1 MNKNPLNDLLGIFNK
16 LAPQQKI
23 LMGVVTVVA
32 LIMLG
37 FLFTVLNQP
46 SYSVLFSNLSE
57 EDASKV
63 VEHLTSQKIQYN
75 LKDNGHTIEVQED
88 KLYETRLQLAGKG
101 IPSSGIVGYEI
112 FDKTTMGMSE
122 FMQKL
127 NFKRAIE
134 GELART
140 ISQQEGVTGA
150 RVQIVVPQR
159 SLFRN
164 EEKEASASVVL
175 KLKNGYELQKES
187 INAII
192 NLVAS
197 SVEGLSRNKVTLI
210 DNKGNLL
217 SQVND
222 ENDMGFTTSRQ
233 YEIKQN
239 IEKYLA
245 NKAQSLLDNV
255 LGYGNAIVQVNADLD
270 FDQVEKQME
279 TFDPESQVA
288 ISEQVL
294 KTSNNGINMTDSTA
308 QLSQNSTTNYEISKT
323 IEKVVAGVGN
333 VKRLTVATVINDIK
347 KEVKKGDE
355 VKYVYEPRSQEQI
368 KKLEVLLQN
377 AVGINLERGDQFSIV
392 NIPFED
398 NQVNPISDEDAVT
411 TGGFDFDN
419 IQKYLNMAL
428 VLFAIVVSLF
438 LLKSLMNK
446 LKNEKIMIGTVNPAD
461 GTWSF
466 EPQTTTSLESG
477 TPALNLPKKK
487 KQLIQ
492 LGNLEDEISDEAL
505 RKQSQQEKIANYVQ
519 KNPIEAAKLINSWL
533 HEDEYK

>member
-1 MNKNPLNDLLGIFNK
+1 MNKNPLSEVFGIFNK

-23 LMGVVTVVA
+23 LMGGISVVA
-32 LIMLG
+32 LILLG

-46 SYSVLFSNLSE
+46 SYSVLFSNLAE

-63 VEHLTSQKIQYN
+63 VEHLNSQKIQFN
-75 LKDNGHTIEVQED
+75 LKDNGHTIEVPED
-88 KLYETRLQLAGKG
+88 KVYETRLQLAGKG

-134 GELART
+134 GELSRT
-140 ISQQEGVTGA
+140 IAQQEGVTSA
-150 RVQIVVPQR
+150 RVHIVVPQR
-159 SLFRN
+159 SIFRN
-164 EEKEASASVVL
+164 EEKDASASVVL
-175 KLKNGYELQKES
+175 NLKNGYELPKES
-187 INAII
+187 VNAII
-192 NLVAS
+192 NLVSS
-197 SVEGLSRNKVTLI
+197 SVEGLNRNKVTLI
-210 DNKGNLL
+210 DTKGNLL
-217 SQVND
+217 SRQTDDND
-222 ENDMGFTTSRQ
+222 LGFATSRQ
-233 YEIKQN
+233 YEIKQSV
-239 IEKYLA
+239 EKYLA
-245 NKAQSLLDNV
+245 AKAQSILDNV
-255 LGYGNAIVQVNADLD
+255 LGYGNAIVQVNAELD

-323 IEKVVAGVGN
+323 VEKVVAGVGT
-333 VKRLTVATVINDIK
+333 VKRLSVATVINDIK
-347 KEVKKGDE
+347 KEVKKGDN
-355 VKYVYEPRSQEQI
+355 VTVAYEPRPQEQV
-368 KKLEVLLQN
+368 KKLEVLVQN
-377 AVGINLERGDQFSIV
+377 AVGLNTERGDQFTIV
-392 NIPFED
+392 NIPFEE
-398 NQVNPISDEDAVT
+398 NKISDQEAAGSVS

-419 IQKYLNMAL
+419 VQKYLNFAL
-428 VLFAIVVSLF
+428 VIFAIVISLF

-446 LKNEKIMIGTVNPAD
+446 LKNEKILIGTVNPSD
-461 GTWSF
+461 GSWTV
-466 EPQTTTSLESG
+466 EPSHAALDGGSVG
-477 TPALNLPKKK
+477 ALNLPKKK
-487 KQLIQ
+487 KQLLQ

>member
-1 MNKNPLNDLLGIFNK
+1 MNKNPLSDVFGIFNK

-23 LMGVVTVVA
+23 LMGAVTVVA

-46 SYSVLFSNLSE
+46 SYSVLFSNLTE

-63 VEHLTSQKIQYN
+63 VEHLNAQKIQFN

-88 KLYETRLQLAGKG
+88 KLYETRLELAGKG

-134 GELART
+134 GELSRT
-140 ISQQEGVTGA
+140 ISQQDGVLGV
-150 RVQIVVPQR
+150 RVHIVVPQR

-164 EEKEASASVVL
+164 EDKEASASVVL
-175 KLKNGYELQKES
+175 KLRNNYQLPKEN

-192 NLVAS
+192 NLVSS
-197 SVEGLSRNKVTLI
+197 SVEGLNRNKVTLI
-210 DNKGNLL
+210 DTKGNLL
-217 SQVND
+217 SHEVD
-222 ENDMGFTTSRQ
+222 DNDMGFATSRQ
-233 YEIKQN
+233 YEIKQSV
-239 IEKYLA
+239 EKYLA
-245 NKAQSLLDNV
+245 NKAQSILDNV
-255 LGYGNAIVQVNADLD
+255 LGYGNALVQVNADLN
-270 FDQVEKQME
+270 FDQVDKQME

-308 QLSQNSTTNYEISKT
+308 QQSQNSTTNYEISKT
-323 IEKVVAGVGN
+323 IERVVAGVGN

-347 KEVKKGDE
+347 KEVKNGEE
-355 VKYVYEPRSQEQI
+355 VTFVYEPRPQEQI
-368 KKLEVLLQN
+368 QKLEVLLQN
-377 AVGINLERGDQFSIV
+377 AVGINTERGDQFSIV

-398 NQVNPISDEDAVT
+398 NQTNLTSEEGAVT
-411 TGGFDFDN
+411 TSGFDFDN
-419 IQKYLNMAL
+419 VQKYLNMAL

-446 LKNEKIMIGTVNPAD
+446 LKNEKILIGTVNQSD
-461 GTWSF
+461 GSWSF
-466 EPQTTTSLESG
+466 ESQAPSLEGSS
-477 TPALNLPKKK
+477 PALNLPKKK

>member
-23 LMGVVTVVA
+23 LMGAVTVVA
-32 LIMLG
+32 LILLG

-140 ISQQEGVTGA
+140 ISQQEGVQGA

-255 LGYGNAIVQVNADLD
+255 LGYGNSIVQVNADLD

-347 KEVKKGDE
+347 KEVKQGDE
-355 VKYVYEPRSQEQI
+355 VKYIYEPRSQEQI

-398 NQVNPISDEDAVT
+398 NQVNPVFDEDAVA

-466 EPQTTTSLESG
+466 DPQGTASLEAG
-477 TPALNLPKKK
+477 TSALNLPKKK

>member
-1 MNKNPLNDLLGIFNK
+1 MSKNPLSEVFGIFNK

-23 LMGVVTVVA
+23 LMGAVTVIA
-32 LIMLG
+32 LILLG

-46 SYSVLFSNLSE
+46 SYSVLFSNLTE

-63 VEHLTSQKIQYN
+63 VEHLNSQKILFN
-75 LKDNGHTIEVQED
+75 LKNNGHTIEVQED
-88 KLYETRLQLAGKG
+88 KVYETRLQLAGKG

-140 ISQQEGVTGA
+140 ISQQEGITGA
-150 RVQIVVPQR
+150 RVHIVVPQR

-164 EEKEASASVVL
+164 EEKEASASIVL
-175 KLKNGYELQKES
+175 KMKNGFELPKEN

-210 DNKGNLL
+210 DTQGNLL
-217 SQVND
+217 SKESD
-222 ENDMGFTTSRQ
+222 DNDMGFTTSRQ

-239 IEKYLA
+239 VEKYLA
-245 NKAQSLLDNV
+245 TKAQTILDNV
-255 LGYGNAIVQVNADLD
+255 LGYGNALVQVNADLD

-288 ISEQVL
+288 VSEQVL
-294 KTSNNGINMTDSTA
+294 KNSNNGINMTDSTA

-323 IEKVVAGVGN
+323 IEKVVAGIGN
-333 VKRLTVATVINDIK
+333 VKRLTVATVINDSK
-347 KEVKKGDE
+347 KEIKKGDKTE
-355 VKYVYEPRSQEQI
+355 FVFEPRPQEQL
-368 KKLEVLLQN
+368 KKLETLIQN
-377 AVGINLERGDQFSIV
+377 AVGINTDRGDQFSIV
-392 NIPFED
+392 NIPFEENQND
-398 NQVNPISDEDAVT
+398 NLSGEDAVT

-419 IQKYLNMAL
+419 MQKYLNMAL
-428 VLFAIVVSLF
+428 VVFAIIISLF

-446 LKNEKIMIGTVNPAD
+446 LKNEKIMIGTVNPSD

-466 EPQTTTSLESG
+466 EPQQTSLDSG
-477 TPALNLPKKK
+477 TPTLNLPKKK
-487 KQLIQ
+487 RQLPQ